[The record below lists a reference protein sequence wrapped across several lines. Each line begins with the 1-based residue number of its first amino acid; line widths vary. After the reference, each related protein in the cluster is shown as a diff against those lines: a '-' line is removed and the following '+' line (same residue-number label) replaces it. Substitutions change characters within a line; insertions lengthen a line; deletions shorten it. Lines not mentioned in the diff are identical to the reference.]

1 LYELQ
6 VIDSRLTQ
14 LERTLAGLDDSARL
28 RTLAEQVRAEEE
40 AAAAD
45 LKAKQA
51 RLRTLELGLQ
61 TTVDKSRKIE
71 QDLYSG
77 RIGNPKELTA
87 MQDDVA
93 SLGRQRRRSED
104 EMLALMEE
112 TEQLAKTVGTLE
124 AQRQARE
131 RELEEY
137 LVQYQAHARTL
148 AAEFET
154 LRGTRETKAAEIDR
168 DLLRRYERLRPRKEG
183 VAVAAVT
190 QGICEGCHV
199 AIPEGRA
206 AEILEGTRVFT
217 CEECG
222 RILYVQGG

>member
-1 LYELQ
+1 ML
-6 VIDSRLTQ
+6 DSQTLQ
-14 LERTLAGLDDSARL
+14 LERTLADLDDSARL
-28 RTLAEQVRAEEE
+28 HTLVEQVRAEED

-51 RLRTLELGLQ
+51 RLRSLELELQ
-61 TTVDKSRKIE
+61 TAADKSRKVE

-77 RIGNPKELTA
+77 RVGNPKELTA
-87 MQDDVA
+87 MQEDVA
-93 SLGRQRRRSED
+93 ALGRQRRKIED

-131 RELEEY
+131 RELEED
-137 LVQYQAHARTL
+137 LAQYQTHTRTL
-148 AAEFET
+148 AGQLET
-154 LRGTRETKAAEIDR
+154 LRGTRETKAAELDP

-183 VAVAAVT
+183 VAVAAVVG
-190 QGICEGCHV
+190 GICDGCHV

-206 AEILEGTRVFT
+206 AEILEGNRVFT